1 MPSSLHV
8 GMMSSSR
15 SRAQRHT
22 PVRLPHLL
30 HYFTICAHS
39 RCLRPLANSCTTS
52 LSARILVA
60 CAHSRTPTSPHYHDC
75 LDACLHLQASPKI
88 PPHRRWEGVFD
99 DGTGTA
105 RFRGGARLRAADE
118 RTVAT
123 SVAAGSGRQD
133 PGGVASAGAGGARV
147 PRTLS
152 SNAPSCWSS
161 A

>member
-60 CAHSRTPTSPHYHDC
+60 CAHLRTPTSPHYHDC
-75 LDACLHLQASPKI
+75 LPPLSPSLSI
-88 PPHRRWEGVFD
+88 SHSCSHSLFSLSISLSPHS
-99 DGTGTA
+99 
-105 RFRGGARLRAADE
+105 L
-118 RTVAT
+118 
-123 SVAAGSGRQD
+123 SLSL
-133 PGGVASAGAGGARV
+133 
-147 PRTLS
+147 TLS
-152 SNAPSCWSS
+152 LSVRRS
-161 A
+161 AAASQRRSPRKTKTVRCETLPKYFVTCLVTWLRCPVSLEFS